1 MPIVPPQPTCDDVKA
16 CVRCG
21 DTKPLDEYYVD
32 KRSNRPFARCKTCHN
47 AQSQAWYHATKLA
60 RGPRVAPV
68 EKVCVSCKQL
78 LPIDAF
84 SKRSRGEN
92 GTRSDC
98 KACRRA
104 AKAVY
109 RAAHLDAVRTS
120 ARAYYAAHTEACLTR
135 IKRVVIAN
143 PTKYQA
149 IHTDWK
155 RRNKAA
161 VNASTHKRRA
171 RLTGHRGW
179 WTARDWERI
188 KARQGWCCLMCG
200 LQEMTDGI
208 TLCAD
213 HVVPLDKGGWNIAA
227 NIQGLCRGCNSTK
240 HTRVLDLRPA
250 FYS

>member
-32 KRSNRPFARCKTCHN
+32 KRSNRPFTRCKTCHN
-47 AQSQAWYHATKLA
+47 AQGQAWYHATKLA

-68 EKVCVSCKQL
+68 EKMCVSCKQL

-84 SKRSRGEN
+84 SKRSTGEN

-104 AKAVY
+104 AKVAY
-109 RAAHLDAVRTS
+109 NAAHRAARQAAS
-120 ARAYYAAHTEACLTR
+120 RAYYAANAEACGAR
-135 IKRVVIAN
+135 IRQSIDKN

-149 IHTDWK
+149 IHSDWK
-155 RRNKAA
+155 KGNKAA

-171 RLTGHRGW
+171 RLNGHWGS

-188 KARQGWCCLMCG
+188 KARQGWRCLMCG
-200 LQEMTDGI
+200 RQEVTDGI

-227 NIQGLCRGCNSTK
+227 NLQGLCRSDNSTK
-240 HTRVLDLRPA
+240 HTRTLDLRPA
-250 FYS
+250 FYR

>member
-1 MPIVPPQPTCDDVKA
+1 MSSVYPQQLSLFPVRLCTRCDA
-16 CVRCG
+16 
-21 DTKPLDEYYVD
+21 TKPLDEYYVD
-32 KRSNRPFARCKTCHN
+32 KRTGRPYAHCKECHAAFGKARYTPHPLEPKPVPASKVCTRCK
-47 AQSQAWYHATKLA
+47 
-60 RGPRVAPV
+60 R
-68 EKVCVSCKQL
+68 L
-78 LPIDAF
+78 LPIEAF
-84 SKRSRGEN
+84 PPRGDYKERRRSECIG
-92 GTRSDC
+92 C
-98 KACRRA
+98 KRA
-104 AKAVY
+104 AKVAY
-109 RAAHLDAVRTS
+109 NANHRAERQAA
-120 ARAYYAAHTEACLTR
+120 ARAYYAANAEVCGVR
-135 IKRVVIAN
+135 IRQSIGKN

-188 KARQGWCCLMCG
+188 KARQGWRCLMCG
-200 LQEMTDGI
+200 RQEVTDGI

-227 NIQGLCRGCNSTK
+227 NIQGLCRSDNSTK
-240 HTRVLDLRPA
+240 HTRTLDLRPA